1 MHEAS
6 NGQEMNTIGSPIYA
20 TEKQLIKDTTEDKQI
35 DSATVRFME
44 TKAVD
49 TVDIIFENITYTV
62 SLGCRKGQKEILH
75 GISGRLPAKQL
86 IALMGPSGAGKS
98 TLLDVLSGY
107 RMTGVNGN
115 VYINGRS
122 RQMNSFRNSYL

>member
-1 MHEAS
+1 MEVLMHEAS

-62 SLGCRKGQKEILH
+62 SLGCRKGQSTQNDET
-75 GISGRLPAKQL
+75 SRSNSRPF
-86 IALMGPSGAGKS
+86 PS
-98 TLLDVLSGY
+98 TC
-107 RMTGVNGN
+107 
-115 VYINGRS
+115 
-122 RQMNSFRNSYL
+122 